1 MILPD
6 AGRRVQAAIQCW
18 KSLMAVD
25 AVCGELASAMN
36 SLVSGNFAGK
46 CTYLQH
52 RAAAI
57 NPENLRVREMRWFLA
72 GNLGGTDQGKVL
84 LFQR

>member
-36 SLVSGNFAGK
+36 SLEF
-46 CTYLQH
+46 C
-52 RAAAI
+52 
-57 NPENLRVREMRWFLA
+57 REMHLLA
-72 GNLGGTDQGKVL
+72 ASRSRN
-84 LFQR
+84 